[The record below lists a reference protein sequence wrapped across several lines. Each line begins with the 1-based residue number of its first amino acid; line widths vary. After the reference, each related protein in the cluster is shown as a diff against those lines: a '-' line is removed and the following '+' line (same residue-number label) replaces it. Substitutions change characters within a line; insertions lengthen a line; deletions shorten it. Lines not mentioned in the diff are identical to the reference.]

1 MKSIF
6 KFGAVAALTLFAA
19 SCAKE
24 QIVSENETVETSFA
38 VELPG
43 GQLKPLVMV

>member
-6 KFGAVAALTLFAA
+6 KLGAVAALTLFAA

-24 QIVSENETVETSFA
+24 PVVSDAETVEASFA

-43 GQLKPLVMV
+43 D